1 MHLGWFAGHA
11 HGLVGWMSVCF
22 YVCRT
27 KMFVILLMSAP
38 GSAQA
43 SDRHQG
49 VQRMLLGRD
58 QSLSVLSLTSERSGF
73 EVQL

>member
-1 MHLGWFAGHA
+1 
-11 HGLVGWMSVCF
+11 
-22 YVCRT
+22 
-27 KMFVILLMSAP
+27 MFVILLMSAP